1 MENRMMTQRGLKG
14 GRLTMGNKKN
24 KKGQHA
30 RGGSTPARERE
41 VSSSPGEFIDMR
53 GIFMYTLCRMAA
65 IILLRSMRIFL
76 EKTCHPFFLISIIT
90 KQIN

>member
-1 MENRMMTQRGLKG
+1 MRMLNDEEQEGD
-14 GRLTMGNKKN
+14 
-24 KKGQHA
+24 QHA

-76 EKTCHPFFLISIIT
+76 EKTCHPFF
-90 KQIN
+90 